1 MGRKMIVGLLLL
13 VSLTAC
19 GGSAGGS
26 SGSTGAGFNQIDKG
40 VSGDTAAPAAG
51 SGSPTS
57 GGATDSE
64 QKPVDVSGEQ
74 VQAARNA
81 QAATERLVIR
91 TATVNTLVADVNVAE
106 GLVRQLAEDREGF
119 VLSSLAEGEDEQRTA
134 TISFKVPAERFDE
147 TLGAIAKLA
156 LKVESLQVEGQDVT
170 DEYVDLE
177 SRLRNL
183 RAVETRLL
191 QFLNDANRTEDAL
204 AVNAQLTDI
213 QGQIE
218 QAQGR
223 IAYLK
228 QSAAL
233 STITVSLR
241 AQPTVQM
248 LSEPGWSPGTI
259 ARAALK
265 NLIAFGQALASV
277 AIVAAV
283 WSPVWLSLLLV
294 ALLVRRRQRRLSGP
308 PSAPGPTSTQP

>member
-1 MGRKMIVGLLLL
+1 MGRKIIVGLLLL

-19 GGSAGGS
+19 GGSS
-26 SGSTGAGFNQIDKG
+26 SLS
-40 VSGDTAAPAAG
+40 VSQSNPGQPAAPAADPGGG
-51 SGSPTS
+51 STTA
-57 GGATDSE
+57 ATDAYSK
-64 QKPVDVSGEQ
+64 QSQVDMTGEQ
-74 VQAARNA
+74 VQAARYA
-81 QAATERLVIR
+81 QAAAERLVIR
-91 TATVNTLVADVNVAE
+91 TATIRALVTDVNAAESRIRELAE
-106 GLVRQLAEDREGF
+106 GRDGF
-119 VLSSLAEGEDEQRTA
+119 VLSSQAKGEAEQRTA

-147 TLGAIAKLA
+147 TLGELTRLA
-156 LKVESLQVEGQDVT
+156 LTIDSLQVEGQDVT

-191 QFLNDANRTEDAL
+191 QFLNDAKRTEDAL
-204 AVNAQLTDI
+204 SVNAQLTEI

-233 STITVSLR
+233 STITVSLH
-241 AQPTVQM
+241 AQPTVQV
-248 LSEPGWSPGTI
+248 LSEPGWAPGTT

-265 NLIAFGQALASV
+265 SLILFAQAVAEV
-277 AIVAAV
+277 AIVVAV

-294 ALLVRRRQRRLSGP
+294 ALLVRRRLRRPTLPPSTSGP
-308 PSAPGPTSTQP
+308 TAAQP